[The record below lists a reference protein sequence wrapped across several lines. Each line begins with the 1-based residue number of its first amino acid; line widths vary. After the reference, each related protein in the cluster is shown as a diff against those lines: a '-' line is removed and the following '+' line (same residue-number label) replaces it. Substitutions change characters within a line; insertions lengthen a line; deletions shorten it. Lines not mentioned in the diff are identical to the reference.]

1 MMKFRRKKEILNL
14 LILGILVSSNANA
27 GEFNQKMTGT
37 SADDFYIQ
45 EGVLEQTDTDAI
57 YRFQPSDSIVLVD
70 DQRSGDGNVN
80 LKAGSFSNKNVR
92 FEGGVDIG
100 LEGYGGD
107 GYNQFG
113 NVGVTSYVY
122 GIEQT
127 EGNFLLDGAMN
138 IHIKSQGGIGKT
150 ESVGNSIVGAEALA
164 IGFGLSSLNTIQ
176 INNDLNIDVQAIG
189 GTAIGIHE
197 SNRLSSGAI
206 AAGVFIS
213 STGSTTFSSESKTMI
228 RSYARSGIKD
238 YEGALTNDSA
248 LSYGIIA
255 VGSQVEM
262 NGDLMISTKAE
273 MADSSLA
280 EGTKIE
286 GALVAILDGEI
297 ADNQNGGKV
306 IQLEG
311 DMTFDFYDLADLTI
325 EFPKGKSIQVKLDTK
340 DSFWKGMPA
349 GVNDATILNVDVLS
363 GASWIPTG
371 DEVITA
377 NFGTAGEGLTLSEG
391 GILNMAAFY
400 NQSGSLNLTNSFRT
414 LTINGNSTLNDGAI
428 LRLNTDINSGLAD
441 RVDFANV
448 TGEGTTYI
456 QVAYDPNIL
465 RNQVLEASGSGI
477 LLSQMT
483 GDTSGIRV
491 TGQESY
497 MDNPLEQ
504 YLVTPTVEWDG
515 EEARLTRLEVQGTG
529 RLSTGAM
536 NIGDSQGAL
545 RNTFQVQSNSMMR
558 RLGDLRLSNAESG
571 AWARVYGGKLTSGS
585 AYFGHFDQTYTG
597 TEAGYDWARKV
608 DKGELHFGFLG
619 TYLSSSPSYQDG
631 HSNLDS
637 YGAGIYGS
645 WIGNRGH
652 YADFVVRGM
661 RVGQDIR
668 LGDSYGNST
677 FGDYHTWGYGIGL
690 EYGYR
695 KNLKQG
701 WFVEP
706 QAELHL
712 GRINSTSF
720 RMSNGL
726 KIIQSEINQ
735 GSGRL
740 GALLGKRWQGDGKEG
755 SLYLRTSVVQNF
767 SESGRMQGFYGDQ
780 KRKIDTLDTKGTALE
795 LNLGANVKFTNHLN
809 GYMELTKSFGG
820 PVQTNWQVNG
830 GVRLMW

>member
-1 MMKFRRKKEILNL
+1 M
-14 LILGILVSSNANA
+14 
-27 GEFNQKMTGT
+27 
-37 SADDFYIQ
+37 
-45 EGVLEQTDTDAI
+45 
-57 YRFQPSDSIVLVD
+57 D

-150 ESVGNSIVGAEALA
+150 ESVGSSIVGAEALA

-206 AAGVFIS
+206 AAGIFIS

-297 ADNQNGGKV
+297 AVNQNGGKV

-363 GASWIPTG
+363 GA
-371 DEVITA
+371 
-377 NFGTAGEGLTLSEG
+377 
-391 GILNMAAFY
+391 
-400 NQSGSLNLTNSFRT
+400 
-414 LTINGNSTLNDGAI
+414 
-428 LRLNTDINSGLAD
+428 
-441 RVDFANV
+441 
-448 TGEGTTYI
+448 
-456 QVAYDPNIL
+456 AY
-465 RNQVLEASGSGI
+465 
-477 LLSQMT
+477 
-483 GDTSGIRV
+483 
-491 TGQESY
+491 
-497 MDNPLEQ
+497 
-504 YLVTPTVEWDG
+504 
-515 EEARLTRLEVQGTG
+515 
-529 RLSTGAM
+529 
-536 NIGDSQGAL
+536 
-545 RNTFQVQSNSMMR
+545 
-558 RLGDLRLSNAESG
+558 
-571 AWARVYGGKLTSGS
+571 
-585 AYFGHFDQTYTG
+585 
-597 TEAGYDWARKV
+597 
-608 DKGELHFGFLG
+608 
-619 TYLSSSPSYQDG
+619 
-631 HSNLDS
+631 
-637 YGAGIYGS
+637 
-645 WIGNRGH
+645 
-652 YADFVVRGM
+652 
-661 RVGQDIR
+661 
-668 LGDSYGNST
+668 
-677 FGDYHTWGYGIGL
+677 
-690 EYGYR
+690 
-695 KNLKQG
+695 
-701 WFVEP
+701 
-706 QAELHL
+706 
-712 GRINSTSF
+712 
-720 RMSNGL
+720 
-726 KIIQSEINQ
+726 
-735 GSGRL
+735 
-740 GALLGKRWQGDGKEG
+740 
-755 SLYLRTSVVQNF
+755 
-767 SESGRMQGFYGDQ
+767 
-780 KRKIDTLDTKGTALE
+780 
-795 LNLGANVKFTNHLN
+795 
-809 GYMELTKSFGG
+809 
-820 PVQTNWQVNG
+820 
-830 GVRLMW
+830 